1 MEPADS
7 GISDPGTAEAWP
19 VSRPGARP
27 WSLPG
32 AWSATPM
39 WGPGAVVYGETG
51 GVGDLNTNNHAESNF
66 SDMRHSPRR
75 RGRRRGAV
83 VVVLKRELQLVKNL
97 FLILLLHS
105 DNTQ

>member
-1 MEPADS
+1 MDPADS

-51 GVGDLNTNNHAESNF
+51 GVGDLNTNNETI
-66 SDMRHSPRR
+66 MPRATLVTCDTHL
-75 RGRRRGAV
+75 GGEGGGAA
-83 VVVLKRELQLVKNL
+83 Q
-97 FLILLLHS
+97 
-105 DNTQ
+105 